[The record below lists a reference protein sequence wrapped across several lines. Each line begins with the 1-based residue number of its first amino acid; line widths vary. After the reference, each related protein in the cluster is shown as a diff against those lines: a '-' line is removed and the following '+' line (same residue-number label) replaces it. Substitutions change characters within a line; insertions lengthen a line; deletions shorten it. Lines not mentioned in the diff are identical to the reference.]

1 MYVLSIFS
9 LSLINL
15 INIMVL
21 LSPNNCYLHL
31 SHSQVHPDDPWAAD
45 RGFLTEVFVSTYQR
59 RRSQREALNALPLY
73 PSEALLWDE
82 GQIPSQ
88 SYSGARP
95 LALMKLNLQFLTPV
109 DYLLRNFHLFRLE
122 AAYEVREDIAV
133 GLGLRA

>member
-1 MYVLSIFS
+1 MIVDPFGSGAFR
-9 LSLINL
+9 
-15 INIMVL
+15 V
-21 LSPNNCYLHL
+21 
-31 SHSQVHPDDPWAAD
+31 QVHPDDPWAAD
-45 RGFLTEVFVSTYQR
+45 RGFQTEVFVATYQR

-133 GLGLRA
+133 GGGGMVRGVMLGLCCWVCGAR